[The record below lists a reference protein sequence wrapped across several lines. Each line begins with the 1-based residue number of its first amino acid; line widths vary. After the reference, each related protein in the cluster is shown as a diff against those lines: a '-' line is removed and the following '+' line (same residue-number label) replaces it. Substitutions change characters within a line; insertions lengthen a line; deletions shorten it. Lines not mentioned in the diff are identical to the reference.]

1 MHAGAGREA
10 RPGFYFRIE
19 CGNFPS
25 LTKSESCV
33 IILTNEA

>member
-19 CGNFPS
+19 CGNFPQLGKIRKLRYNFS
-25 LTKSESCV
+25 R
-33 IILTNEA
+33 